1 MRRLS
6 GVILTGALVV
16 LPAFSQGHAGESVR
30 VAAQQAQK
38 LTFEGD
44 TALWTVAIKPDKTA
58 DFEAL
63 MAKVKEALMKSD
75 KPERKQQAAGWKV
88 VKGAKA
94 MPDGNVP
101 YVHVIS
107 PVVKDADYTIMA
119 ILYEAFTDPTEQKA
133 LYEQYRGA
141 FAANLGAGA
150 YQAAVDLSK

>member
-6 GVILTGALVV
+6 GLVLAGALIV
-16 LPAFSQGHAGESVR
+16 LPAFSQGDAGEFAR
-30 VAAQQAQK
+30 VNAQGQK
-38 LTFEGD
+38 LTFDGD
-44 TALWTVAIKPDKTA
+44 TALWTVAIKADKTS
-58 DFEAL
+58 DFEQVL
-63 MAKVKEALMKSD
+63 GKLREALQKSD

-88 VKGAKA
+88 VKAPKPLA
-94 MPDGNVP
+94 DGTVA
-101 YVHVIS
+101 YVHVIN

-119 ILYEAFTDPTEQKA
+119 ILYEAFTDPAEQKA

>member
-6 GVILTGALVV
+6 GVLLIGALIL
-16 LPAFSQGHAGESVR
+16 LPAMTQGHLASSAR
-30 VAAQQAQK
+30 VAAQAQK
-38 LTFEGD
+38 LAFEGD
-44 TALWTVAIKPDKTA
+44 VALWTVAIKADKTA

-63 MAKVKEALMKSD
+63 MGKVKEALMKSD

-88 VKGAKA
+88 VKAGKP

-119 ILYEAFTDPTEQKA
+119 ILYEGFTDPAEQKA
-133 LYEQYRGA
+133 LYDQYRGA

-150 YQAAVDLSK
+150 YTQAVDLSK

>member
-1 MRRLS
+1 LA
-6 GVILTGALVV
+6 GVLVA
-16 LPAFSQGHAGESVR
+16 LPAFSASYARLTAG
-30 VAAQQAQK
+30 AAAAQAQK
-38 LTFEGD
+38 LTFDGD
-44 TALWTVAIKPDKTA
+44 AALWTVAIKPDKTA

-63 MAKVKEALMKSD
+63 MGKVKEALMKSD

-88 VKGAKA
+88 VKGAKP
-94 MPDGNVP
+94 MPDGNIA

-141 FAANLGAGA
+141 FAANLGVGA
-150 YQAAVDLSK
+150 YQSAVDLSK